1 MMRISTGRGTR
12 VAAPER
18 ERYGDYRESVVM
30 HQGESAATNMA
41 VGQQKG
47 ENTAVSAQN
56 DVGGFLPDK
65 YAL

>member
-1 MMRISTGRGTR
+1 ML
-12 VAAPER
+12 
-18 ERYGDYRESVVM
+18 
-30 HQGESAATNMA
+30 QGESTATNMA